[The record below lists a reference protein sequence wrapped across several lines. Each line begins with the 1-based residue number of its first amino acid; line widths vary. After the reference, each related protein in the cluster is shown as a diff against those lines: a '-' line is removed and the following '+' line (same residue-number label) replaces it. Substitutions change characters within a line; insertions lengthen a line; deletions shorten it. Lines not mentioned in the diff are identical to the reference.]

1 MRYNDKSTRE
11 CYTESISKDGRAPL
25 CGCESDMKVI
35 IAADSFKGSCSAEEA
50 VSAMERGVHK
60 VFPDAQTVGIPVAD
74 GGEGTVDALVAATG
88 GKKVCITAHDPLGR
102 PISAEYGVLPD
113 GTAVVETAAASG
125 LPRLRPEERD
135 AFHATSCGTGEL
147 IRHALEHGARR
158 LILGLGGS
166 ATTDGGMGLAQVL
179 GVAFLDADGKAL
191 APGGGSLARL
201 ARIETDAIVPQ
212 AKDCTFV
219 LACDVRNQLCGTEGA
234 AAVFGPQ
241 KGATPEQVALLDQ
254 ALSRYASVLSSQLGS
269 DAAQRDGAGA
279 AGGIGC
285 AMMAFF
291 GASFLSGIDL
301 VLDAAGFS
309 TAVAG
314 ADLVLTGEGRLDAQ
328 SAYGKV
334 PCGVARRAK
343 AVRNVPVLAIGGALG
358 DGAESLY
365 SCGVDALAST
375 VSRITTLESAM
386 TNAVASIEEATARTM
401 RLLDAGRKMEQNK
414 VS

>member
-135 AFHATSCGTGEL
+135 ALHATSCGTGEL

-158 LILGLGGS
+158 LILGLGGRRH
-166 ATTDGGMGLAQVL
+166 G
-179 GVAFLDADGKAL
+179 
-191 APGGGSLARL
+191 AR
-201 ARIETDAIVPQ
+201 
-212 AKDCTFV
+212 
-219 LACDVRNQLCGTEGA
+219 
-234 AAVFGPQ
+234 
-241 KGATPEQVALLDQ
+241 
-254 ALSRYASVLSSQLGS
+254 
-269 DAAQRDGAGA
+269 AGA
-279 AGGIGC
+279 
-285 AMMAFF
+285 
-291 GASFLSGIDL
+291 
-301 VLDAAGFS
+301 
-309 TAVAG
+309 
-314 ADLVLTGEGRLDAQ
+314 RRR
-328 SAYGKV
+328 V
-334 PCGVARRAK
+334 P
-343 AVRNVPVLAIGGALG
+343 
-358 DGAESLY
+358 
-365 SCGVDALAST
+365 
-375 VSRITTLESAM
+375 
-386 TNAVASIEEATARTM
+386 
-401 RLLDAGRKMEQNK
+401 
-414 VS
+414 

>member
-135 AFHATSCGTGEL
+135 ALHATSCGTGEL

-212 AKDCTFV
+212 AKDCTFI
-219 LACDVRNQLCGTEGA
+219 LACDVRNQLCGTA
-234 AAVFGPQ
+234 RRRAQRPSKSLCLIRRSPAMRPSSPPSSA
-241 KGATPEQVALLDQ
+241 ATP
-254 ALSRYASVLSSQLGS
+254 R
-269 DAAQRDGAGA
+269 
-279 AGGIGC
+279 
-285 AMMAFF
+285 
-291 GASFLSGIDL
+291 SG
-301 VLDAAGFS
+301 
-309 TAVAG
+309 
-314 ADLVLTGEGRLDAQ
+314 
-328 SAYGKV
+328 
-334 PCGVARRAK
+334 
-343 AVRNVPVLAIGGALG
+343 
-358 DGAESLY
+358 
-365 SCGVDALAST
+365 
-375 VSRITTLESAM
+375 
-386 TNAVASIEEATARTM
+386 TARAPQ
-401 RLLDAGRKMEQNK
+401 AGLAAP
-414 VS
+414 